1 MEHLLSSDNLLQAV
15 LTLVGVFFSCFFYT
29 GKATRNMK
37 KELKKHE
44 VYLQEKFYISSKR
57 VDLEFEIFGK
67 INLRCGEL
75 NKIMKRM
82 LPIGISTYEINNN
95 EGIPNLYDL
104 SSKIE
109 ELEIEINVGMIFI
122 PQSIVEQYEMLLE
135 DAKKFI
141 CAMDKYNANR
151 HEIELKENLRD
162 KAYKIL
168 SNFEKNWV
176 ELNTKIKDYMYKI
189 KEEIEY

>member
-1 MEHLLSSDNLLQAV
+1 
-15 LTLVGVFFSCFFYT
+15 
-29 GKATRNMK
+29 MK
-37 KELKKHE
+37 KELEKHE
-44 VYLQEKFYISSKR
+44 EYLQEKFYISSKR

-67 INLRCGEL
+67 INLRCGEV
-75 NKIMKRM
+75 NKVMKRM

-122 PQSIVEQYEMLLE
+122 PQSIIVQYEKILN
-135 DAKKFI
+135 DAKNFI

-151 HEIELKENLRD
+151 HEIELQEELRE

-168 SNFEKNWV
+168 INFEKNWV

>member
-15 LTLVGVFFSCFFYT
+15 LTLVGVFFSCFFYRKSDSKYEKGT
-29 GKATRNMK
+29 
-37 KELKKHE
+37 KKHE

-122 PQSIVEQYEMLLE
+122 P
-135 DAKKFI
+135 
-141 CAMDKYNANR
+141 
-151 HEIELKENLRD
+151 
-162 KAYKIL
+162 KAL
-168 SNFEKNWV
+168 
-176 ELNTKIKDYMYKI
+176 
-189 KEEIEY
+189 

>member
-1 MEHLLSSDNLLQAV
+1 MENLLSSDNLLQAV
-15 LTLVGVFFSCFFYT
+15 ITLAGVLFSCFFST
-29 GKATRNMK
+29 GNATRNMK
-37 KELKKHE
+37 KELEKHE
-44 VYLQEKFYISSKR
+44 EYLQEKFYISSKR

-67 INLRCGEL
+67 INLICGEV
-75 NKIMKRM
+75 NKVMKRM

-122 PQSIVEQYEMLLE
+122 PQSIIVQYEKILN
-135 DAKKFI
+135 DAKNFI

-151 HEIELKENLRD
+151 HEIELKEELRE

-168 SNFEKNWV
+168 INFEKNWV